1 MSNYPLNPNLKPFW
15 GWEMRGDSL
24 MYKYAEGR
32 VLYGG
37 RASSKTHEYGG
48 AAAKIAAEHKTR
60 FLCVR
65 RFQNKIKES
74 VYTVLKNKINDLGL
88 TGFDVQ
94 ASNIYHDN
102 GSDFTFY
109 GIERNVDEIR
119 SFENC
124 DILWIEEA
132 HNLTKTQWETLD
144 PTIRKQGSEVW
155 ISFNPSLIS
164 DFIWQKFIVNTPKG
178 FLVRHINYDEN
189 PYLSQTMLNKINEAK
204 AEDLETYEHVY
215 LGKPLSDDENVV
227 IKRSWVEAAIDFHLK
242 YDGEMHGP
250 VILGYDV
257 ADSGADKNAVA
268 IVNGSVVTECYEWQ
282 GGENELKK
290 SADKVRLAALK
301 HGGRII
307 YDSIGVGAHTGSTL
321 QGAGFND
328 FSGFNAGGKVQRPTR
343 KYNGVKQKEYF
354 SNVKAQAWWLV
365 ADRLRNT
372 YDFLVNNNTNYHAD
386 DLISISS
393 DIPHLESLI
402 SELTTPR
409 RDFDKAGRVK
419 VESKDDLKKRDIM
432 SPNKADAFI
441 MALSVSLTS
450 DNRISDLN
458 YTGF

>member
-1 MSNYPLNPNLKPFW
+1 MSSYPLNPNLKTFW
-15 GWEMRGDSL
+15 GWEMRNDSL

-215 LGKPLSDDENVV
+215 LGNLYLMMK
-227 IKRSWVEAAIDFHLK
+227 
-242 YDGEMHGP
+242 M
-250 VILGYDV
+250 
-257 ADSGADKNAVA
+257 
-268 IVNGSVVTECYEWQ
+268 
-282 GGENELKK
+282 
-290 SADKVRLAALK
+290 
-301 HGGRII
+301 
-307 YDSIGVGAHTGSTL
+307 
-321 QGAGFND
+321 
-328 FSGFNAGGKVQRPTR
+328 
-343 KYNGVKQKEYF
+343 
-354 SNVKAQAWWLV
+354 
-365 ADRLRNT
+365 
-372 YDFLVNNNTNYHAD
+372 
-386 DLISISS
+386 
-393 DIPHLESLI
+393 SL
-402 SELTTPR
+402 
-409 RDFDKAGRVK
+409 
-419 VESKDDLKKRDIM
+419 SKDLGSR
-432 SPNKADAFI
+432 
-441 MALSVSLTS
+441 LQLTS
-450 DNRISDLN
+450 
-458 YTGF
+458 T